1 MSVFESCRSSKQ
13 ARYQLSHP
21 SPFDTLSLCFL
32 FTVTIKQIKKRTDAL
47 FSGFFFSLESYEA
60 PRENL
65 YSEKTLTLSCLGSTV
80 AALVAGC
87 LLGFL
92 ASRRYTQRHSY
103 LKCGHAYLE
112 AQSKLD
118 R

>member
-1 MSVFESCRSSKQ
+1 ML
-13 ARYQLSHP
+13 Y
-21 SPFDTLSLCFL
+21 FL
-32 FTVTIKQIKKRTDAL
+32 
-47 FSGFFFSLESYEA
+47 FFSLSESYEA

-65 YSEKTLTLSCLGSTV
+65 YSEKTLTLSCLGSTL

>member
-1 MSVFESCRSSKQ
+1 MGHNPDPDPLTRLNPDPIRIRIRNLAFYLTDKQ
-13 ARYQLSHP
+13 TYR
-21 SPFDTLSLCFL
+21 CFI
-32 FTVTIKQIKKRTDAL
+32 FC
-47 FSGFFFSLESYEA
+47 FFFSLESYEA

-65 YSEKTLTLSCLGSTV
+65 YSEKTLTLSCLGSTL

>member
-1 MSVFESCRSSKQ
+1 LLGIC
-13 ARYQLSHP
+13 HP
-21 SPFDTLSLCFL
+21 
-32 FTVTIKQIKKRTDAL
+32 FTITNKQINKRADAL
-47 FSGFFFSLESYEA
+47 FSVFFSLESYEA

-65 YSEKTLTLSCLGSTV
+65 YSEKTLTLSCLGSTL

>member
-1 MSVFESCRSSKQ
+1 
-13 ARYQLSHP
+13 
-21 SPFDTLSLCFL
+21 LSLCFL
-32 FTVTIKQIKKRTDAL
+32 ILSILNRNRQTKYRFFT
-47 FSGFFFSLESYEA
+47 FCFFSLESYEA

-65 YSEKTLTLSCLGSTV
+65 YSEKTLTLSCLGSTL